1 MHCQAFA
8 AYIKRVGTAMVS
20 DAERERGL
28 VQELLQF
35 KEKLDRILSMAFS
48 SNEQF
53 GHSLKEAFECFI
65 NVRQV
70 RQVVGTPGCALG
82 PL

>member
-1 MHCQAFA
+1 MRFSWQAFA
-8 AYIKRVGTAMVS
+8 AYIKRVGTAKVN
-20 DAERERGL
+20 DPELERSL

-35 KEKLDRILSMAFS
+35 KERLDRILSVAFCA
-48 SNEQF
+48 NEQF

-70 RQVVGTPGCALG
+70 
-82 PL
+82 